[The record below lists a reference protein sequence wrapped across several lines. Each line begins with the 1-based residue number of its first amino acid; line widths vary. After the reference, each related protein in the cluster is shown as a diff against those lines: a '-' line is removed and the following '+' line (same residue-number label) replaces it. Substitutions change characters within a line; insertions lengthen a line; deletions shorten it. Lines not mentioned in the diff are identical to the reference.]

1 MKKFLVMA
9 VIGLCLAG
17 CSANEEEKQ
26 EPAKITNHRAAPTSE
41 AQDSGAKKKWLHQ
54 DELEKAGA
62 EYDEKGH
69 MKEGS
74 FYKILNNGG
83 K

>member
-1 MKKFLVMA
+1 MRKFLIMA

-26 EPAKITNHRAAPTSE
+26 EPAKITSRRAVPASE
-41 AQDSGAKKKWLHQ
+41 AQDSGAKKKGLHQ
-54 DELEKAGA
+54 EELEKAGA
-62 EYDEKGH
+62 EFDEKGY
-69 MKEGS
+69 MKNGS
-74 FYKILNNGG
+74 FSKILNRGG

>member
-1 MKKFLVMA
+1 MKKFLIMA

-17 CSANEEEKQ
+17 CSVNEEEKQ
-26 EPAKITNHRAAPTSE
+26 EPAKVTSRRAVPASE
-41 AQDSGAKKKWLHQ
+41 AQDSGAKKKGLHQ
-54 DELEKAGA
+54 EELEKAGA
-62 EYDEKGH
+62 EFDEKGH
-69 MKEGS
+69 MKNGS

>member
-9 VIGLCLAG
+9 AIGLYLAG

-26 EPAKITNHRAAPTSE
+26 EPAKISSRRAVLAAE

-74 FYKILNNGG
+74 LFRILNKGG

>member
-1 MKKFLVMA
+1 MNKFWIMA
-9 VIGLCLAG
+9 AIGLCLAG

-26 EPAKITNHRAAPTSE
+26 EPAKIISHRAAPTSE
-41 AQDSGAKKKWLHQ
+41 AQDSGPKKKWLHQ

-62 EYDEKGH
+62 EYDEQGH

>member
-9 VIGLCLAG
+9 VIGTCLAG
-17 CSANEEEKQ
+17 CSSNEEEKQ
-26 EPAKITNHRAAPTSE
+26 EPAKISTRRAVPASE
-41 AQDSGAKKKWLHQ
+41 AQNSAPKKKWQHQ

-62 EYDEKGH
+62 EYDEQGH

>member
-1 MKKFLVMA
+1 MRKFLAIA

-17 CSANEEEKQ
+17 CSSNEEEKQ
-26 EPAKITNHRAAPTSE
+26 DPAKISTRQTVPTAE
-41 AQDSGAKKKWLHQ
+41 AQDSEPKKKWLHQ

>member
-26 EPAKITNHRAAPTSE
+26 EPAKLTIPRAVPESK

-62 EYDEKGH
+62 EYDEQGH

-74 FYKILNNGG
+74 LSRILNKGG

>member
-9 VIGLCLAG
+9 VIWLCLAG
-17 CSANEEEKQ
+17 CSSNEEGKQ
-26 EPAKITNHRAAPTSE
+26 EPAKISTRQAVPTAE
-41 AQDSGAKKKWLHQ
+41 AQDSGPKKKWQHQ

>member
-1 MKKFLVMA
+1 MKKFLIMA

-26 EPAKITNHRAAPTSE
+26 EPAKITNRRAVPASE
-41 AQDSGAKKKWLHQ
+41 AQDSGAKQKGLHQ
-54 DELEKAGA
+54 EELEKAGA
-62 EYDEKGH
+62 EFDEKGH
-69 MKEGS
+69 MKNGS